1 MQHWQ
6 ERRIHHQ
13 RLRVADE
20 LGYHDPA
27 QRLQETAQLPH
38 AAVEGG
44 RVQPRHPREEVD
56 EEPRRV
62 PEEGPLALH
71 AAQLLEEGERE
82 DLRVREPLERGV
94 AISPRVEEAIGVV
107 DEAEQHGLTA
117 SSKRAAGGVGFGW
130 AISCSLWR
138 GVGWPLFYSQ
148 TTQHSS
154 SGSQLSE
161 SRRSTSESASGSTGA
176 SLSLPE
182 AA

>member
-1 MQHWQ
+1 MQHRQ

-13 RLRVADE
+13 RLRVADD
-20 LGYHDPA
+20 LGYHDPP

-44 RVQPRHPREEVD
+44 RVQPHHAREEVG

-94 AISPRVEEAIGVV
+94 DLGPRVEEAIGVV
-107 DEAEQHGLTA
+107 DEAEQHGHGLFQ
-117 SSKRAAGGVGFGW
+117 AGRLWGRVRVGHLLLLVAGSRM
-130 AISCSLWR
+130 A
-138 GVGWPLFYSQ
+138 PFYS
-148 TTQHSS
+148 
-154 SGSQLSE
+154 
-161 SRRSTSESASGSTGA
+161 
-176 SLSLPE
+176 
-182 AA
+182 